1 PSIVFLTL
9 TLGVD
14 LLLLALVARA
24 GDRIRRWGQPLL
36 VFGRSP
42 LFFYIAHLY
51 LYGLIGLALGARG
64 TGIVRMYPFWL
75 LGLAILYPLSW
86 LYGRFK
92 HKRAPESV
100 WRLF

>member
-1 PSIVFLTL
+1 LAFL
-9 TLGVD
+9 
-14 LLLLALVARA
+14 ARA
-24 GDRIRRWGQPLL
+24 GGKLARWGAPLL

-51 LYGLIGLALGARG
+51 LYGLLGLTFGSRG

-75 LGLAILYPLSW
+75 LGLAMLYPLCW

-92 HKRAPESV
+92 LRQPPGSL

>member
-1 PSIVFLTL
+1 L

-14 LLLLALVARA
+14 LLLLALLARGRLA
-24 GDRIRRWGQPLL
+24 RWGQPLL

-51 LYGLIGLALGARG
+51 LYGLIGLALGPRG
-64 TGIVRMYPFWL
+64 TGVAPMYLYWL
-75 LGLAILYPLSW
+75 LGLAILYPLCW

-92 HKRAPESV
+92 QRQPPDSP